1 MPFRF
6 DFLFVSPFVLFCFV
20 LCFSFLLPAGTRVSF
35 DFHGRGW
42 MEACEDV
49 VFPGLGWVSVTGSGQ
64 LTVRAILPGQTRAYA
79 REPLMPYESRHNMK
93 KWTGSAV
100 RQH

>member
-1 MPFRF
+1 L
-6 DFLFVSPFVLFCFV
+6 FL
-20 LCFSFLLPAGTRVSF
+20 FSFLLPAGTRVSF

>member
-1 MPFRF
+1 M
-6 DFLFVSPFVLFCFV
+6 LIVLTALSVVLSSVVSICSP
-20 LCFSFLLPAGTRVSF
+20 PAAGTRVSF

-49 VFPGLGWVSVTGSGQ
+49 VFPGLGWVSITGSGQ
-64 LTVRAILPGQTRAYA
+64 MTVRAILPGQTRAYA